1 MNDRDDPF
9 DDEPFGDVFEEMLEQ
24 MNEMMEEM
32 GMEGDFEGFRMT
44 NQPGEEPDFE
54 RFGEGGANPFAG
66 FEGFEDPSTRTHV
79 DVLDEGEVA
88 RVVADLPGVGKDDIR
103 VAVSGDE
110 LKIQAS
116 NGEREYD
123 ERVDLPSA
131 VDEDTGEATYNNG
144 VLEITFE
151 KVDDGENDKEIEIE

>member
-1 MNDRDDPF
+1 MSDRDNPFDEGPF
-9 DDEPFGDVFEEMLEQ
+9 DDVFEQMFEQ

-32 GMEGDFEGFRMT
+32 GMEGNFEGFRMT
-44 NQPGEEPDFE
+44 NQPGEEPNFE
-54 RFGEGGANPFAG
+54 KFGEGGNTDPFAG
-66 FEGFEDPSTRTHV
+66 FEGFDEASTHV
-79 DVLDEGEVA
+79 DVLDEGDVV

-116 NGEREYD
+116 NEDREYD
-123 ERVDLPSA
+123 ERVDLSYV